1 MKVGTDGVLLG
12 AWAELPPAFDVDRVR
27 PLLLDVGAGTGLISL
42 MLAQRFPSAEISAV
56 EIDGESACECSD
68 NFARSPWHGRMSV
81 VNSDFLT
88 AEFCGGFNLIVSNPP
103 FFANGAKAPDEARH
117 AARHE
122 DALPLAALIER
133 GARLLEPDCGALA
146 LVLPSE
152 RADEAEFAAELSHLH
167 LWRKTILTTVPGKAP
182 RRVLL
187 QFLNRAGGV
196 DECDDCA
203 SENPIISNECLST
216 SSGSRT
222 SWHREL
228 VKDFYLNP

>member
-1 MKVGTDGVLLG
+1 
-12 AWAELPPAFDVDRVR
+12 
-27 PLLLDVGAGTGLISL
+27 
-42 MLAQRFPSAEISAV
+42 
-56 EIDGESACECSD
+56 
-68 NFARSPWHGRMSV
+68 
-81 VNSDFLT
+81 SDFLT